1 MKIYI
6 KIVLYYL
13 LITFNTF
20 VFSSESN
27 NPNDI
32 KIGVLAPMSGEL
44 RELGQELLYTINLA
58 LHDID
63 DQNIKIYPKDSA
75 SNRDKIIKSCKEFR
89 EEGIKVILVLEDHK
103 FTKDLNSFD
112 DLVFISLSNIDS
124 NINKNVIMTGVNLE
138 SQLLAIKKF
147 LIKQKKKK
155 TIILYPKNKYAK
167 HVESNFKLIDFSNAK
182 FVEGIAKN
190 QKNMLVELNSLSEQT
205 KGIKE
210 MFKERD
216 NRVSYP

>member
-75 SNRDKIIKSCKEFR
+75 SNRDKIIKSCKEFQ

-124 NINKNVIMTGVNLE
+124 NISKNVIMTGVNLE

-147 LIKQKKKK
+147 LIKQKKKENYYFISK
-155 TIILYPKNKYAK
+155 K
-167 HVESNFKLIDFSNAK
+167 
-182 FVEGIAKN
+182 
-190 QKNMLVELNSLSEQT
+190 
-205 KGIKE
+205 
-210 MFKERD
+210 
-216 NRVSYP
+216 